1 MCGYLRCFSKIKFVA
16 TSQKKFHFLLRLQ
29 LQVVMVGAYKM
40 LLLLQVVELS
50 FQLPDDASVLL
61 KLSV

>member
-40 LLLLQVVELS
+40 LLPLQVVELS

>member
-1 MCGYLRCFSKIKFVA
+1 MAGL
-16 TSQKKFHFLLRLQ
+16 QKKFHFPLKLQ

-40 LLLLQVVELS
+40 LLPLQVVELS

-61 KLSV
+61 KLSFARFFEEAM